1 MIKVKS
7 YRPLVTENLI
17 WDFPSRYK
25 LKEVSEF
32 LQEDIA
38 TVTDFISETAKETMS
53 NQSVYWF
60 IEDKKKHQIIALVA
74 IKSID
79 FDNNSAT
86 LFTKFDE
93 ELSAQ
98 LGNEIAERLFMFVNE
113 QISLSE
119 LEIEKNQTNVTKFF
133 TSNGYSL
140 INNTLKRE

>member
-60 IEDKKKHQIIALVA
+60 IEDKKKHQIIALVD

-119 LEIEKNQTNVTKFF
+119 LEIEKNPTNVTKFF

>member
-17 WDFPSRYK
+17 WDFPSHFK

-32 LQEDIA
+32 MQEDIA
-38 TVTDFISETAKETMS
+38 HTTDFISETAKETMR

-60 IEDKKKHQIIALVA
+60 IEDKKLQKIHALIS

-79 FDNNSAT
+79 FDNSSAK
-86 LFTKFDE
+86 LFTKFDDDISDE
-93 ELSAQ
+93 FEH
-98 LGNEIAERLFMFVNE
+98 EIIERLYMFVNE

-119 LEIEKNQTNVTKFF
+119 LEIEENPTKVTNFF
-133 TSNGYSL
+133 TSNGYNL
-140 INNTLKRE
+140 ANIKLKRK

>member
-119 LEIEKNQTNVTKFF
+119 LEIEKNPTNVTKFF